1 MKGYSLSPILSLPS
15 LFFVLVGIL
24 FISAC
29 NPTGD
34 ENDAHSE
41 PFGLVLLQSGVE
53 LAKQQ
58 NGTISYTSGSSL
70 AVPLGDETPLIT
82 LRFLDE
88 DGDQFVPE
96 EAESSLMWAIDN
108 ESVLE
113 VHTHDGDG
121 KWAFHLEGAGAGS
134 TTIRFL
140 LMHDGH
146 SDFESLPFRVK
157 VE

>member
-1 MKGYSLSPILSLPS
+1 MKNRIHFPSISTLFLLSV
-15 LFFVLVGIL
+15 LFVALLATG
-24 FISAC
+24 C

-34 ENDAHSE
+34 NHDHHSE

-58 NGTISYTSGSSL
+58 SGSITYSTGSSL
-70 AVPLGDETPLIT
+70 SVPVGDETPLIT

-88 DGDQFVPE
+88 DGDQFIPE
-96 EAESSLMWAIDN
+96 DDEYSLMWAIGN

-146 SDFESLPFRVK
+146 SDFESLPFSVT
-157 VE
+157 VQ

>member
-1 MKGYSLSPILSLPS
+1 MPQVLII
-15 LFFVLVGIL
+15 LVG
-24 FISAC
+24 FTFVSAC

-34 ENDAHSE
+34 ENNGHSE
-41 PFGLVLLQSGVE
+41 PFGLILLQSGVE

-58 NGTISYTSGSSL
+58 NGNITYTSGSFLS
-70 AVPLGDETPLIT
+70 VPLGDETPLIT

-96 EAESSLMWAIDN
+96 EDEYSLLWAIDN

-113 VHTHDGDG
+113 VHTHDGDS

-146 SDFESLPFRVK
+146 PDFESLPFSVT